1 MNTQI
6 MTVGLYSTCGIFK
19 KSGVEGKHLPPCR
32 NRGTAEQ
39 NVANDNNGDIHEV
52 ASPIRKAP
60 DTPFSST
67 KTRATIQGQIEDP
80 EVLALDEEASGTA
93 DVKA

>member
-1 MNTQI
+1 MESSRKAAWKVNI
-6 MTVGLYSTCGIFK
+6 YRL
-19 KSGVEGKHLPPCR
+19 CR

-39 NVANDNNGDIHEV
+39 NVANNNKGDIHEV
-52 ASPIRKAP
+52 ASPIRKVS

-80 EVLALDEEASGTA
+80 EVLALDEEASRTSRRSGA
-93 DVKA
+93 RSGAHR